1 MMSPIRKRLQQ
12 RNRNF
17 GFTLLELIFVAAILI
32 FIATLAVPQFRR
44 SFNFLGLQNF
54 VSDVVSFARYAHA
67 KAIMDGNTNRLSFD
81 FENGY
86 MRIES
91 TRDDKQ
97 WLLEKSKSIPDFI
110 SVDLQDSEGSFKF
123 YSDGTADEASFKIS
137 VPSGKTY
144 AISIQSATGYVK
156 VEELQ

>member
-1 MMSPIRKRLQQ
+1 MISPIRKRLHQ

-32 FIATLAVPQFRR
+32 FIAALAIPQFRK

-67 KAIMDGNTNRLSFD
+67 KAIMEGSTNRLSFD
-81 FENGY
+81 VENKY

-97 WLLEKSKSIPDFI
+97 WQLDKSKSIPDFI
-110 SVDLQDSEGSFKF
+110 AIDLQGGGGNFKF
-123 YSDGTADEASFKIS
+123 YSDGTTDEASFKIGI
-137 VPSGKTY
+137 PSGKTY